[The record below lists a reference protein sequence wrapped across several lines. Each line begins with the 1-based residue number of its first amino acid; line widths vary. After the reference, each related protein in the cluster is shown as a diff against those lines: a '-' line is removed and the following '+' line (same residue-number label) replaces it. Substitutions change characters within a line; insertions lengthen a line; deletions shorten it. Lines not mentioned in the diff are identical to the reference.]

1 MNTATMSVR
10 SGAQQ
15 AATAPQGAGAG
26 DGETP
31 RPGLRHPVA
40 FLRARD
46 PGLVT
51 LKRAVSAAV
60 VVPAVFAI
68 ARAITGNAQVPLFA
82 SFGSFALMLF
92 VSIPGTRQDRL
103 RHYLALIVAGALLIV
118 LGSLCSNQDVLAVC
132 GMAVAAFVVLFAGV
146 VSPTA
151 ALGSTYLLLAF
162 VLAVNVPSPPGQIP
176 ARLAGWALAAAAAV
190 PVLLLVW
197 TRPWY
202 DTRRAALARA
212 LQRLADLVH
221 AHAEGHRDPPAHDAA
236 ENALNE
242 LGKDFTATPYPPT
255 GLAPSMVAVAK
266 MLSRVQW
273 AGTLAVVG
281 PDDVDLVLNSP
292 TARELNAATARV
304 LRSASAAIGPTAKGH
319 SPGRPAAAELT
330 AAIEELH
337 KDRRASFRWAVDRL
351 VNQAA
356 LGSGAQTPGPQE
368 KASDSALAFVDPT
381 FRARSLGLD
390 TEEIGALALE
400 AAGFDVPADRDT
412 VPVRPA
418 GFAAGAR
425 ALWQRMA
432 THLTVRSVWLDNALR
447 GAAALAVAVAVA
459 RITGVSHA
467 FWVALGTI
475 SVLRSNA
482 LGTGATALRAVAGTV
497 LGFAIGTVIMLGVGG
512 HTDALWFILP
522 LAVLFAGAAPA
533 VISFTA
539 GQAGFTIMVIV
550 LFNIL
555 VPAGWKVG
563 LVRVEDVVLGCV
575 VSVVVGLLFW
585 PRGATAAFGRA
596 LCDAYRAGSR
606 ALATAVDRLV
616 SPGLDVQMEQADS
629 ESVASYHRL
638 QEAYRQFLTE
648 RGAKAISLSTA
659 THLYTGAAQ
668 LRLTAHALATLPVPP
683 LAIEGQRTT
692 ARISPATA
700 AVATAQTELQRT
712 AHRADAWYDSFG
724 AALNG
729 EYEQLQPADHDHDE
743 LQRHLMRAFDLAS
756 EEHDVAGVRMAL
768 RLLWADEYL
777 DNEEALQRNLADAA
791 RPLATQAHRR
801 RFL

>member
-1 MNTATMSVR
+1 MSVR
-10 SGAQQ
+10 SGQQ
-15 AATAPQGAGAG
+15 EAGTAPPGAST
-26 DGETP
+26 GEREAP
-31 RPGLRHPVA
+31 PPGFRHPVA
-40 FLRARD
+40 FLRAHD

-60 VVPAVFAI
+60 VVPAIFAI
-68 ARAITGNAQVPLFA
+68 ARAITSDAQVPLFA
-82 SFGSFALMLF
+82 SFGAFALMLF
-92 VSIPGTRQDRL
+92 VNIPGTRQDRL

-118 LGSLCSNQDVLAVC
+118 AGSLCSNQDVLAVG

-162 VLAVNVPSPPGQIP
+162 VLSVNVPVPPGQIP
-176 ARLAGWALAAAAAV
+176 ARLAGWALAAVAAV
-190 PVLLLVW
+190 PVILLVW

-212 LQRLADLVH
+212 LRRLADLVQ
-221 AHAEGHRDPPAHDAA
+221 AHAEGHRDSRAHDAA
-236 ENALNE
+236 ENALRE
-242 LGKDFTATPYPPT
+242 MGKDFTATPYPPT
-255 GLAPSMVAVAK
+255 GLAPTEVAVAK
-266 MLSRVQW
+266 MMSRVQW
-273 AGTLAVVG
+273 AGALAVVG

-292 TARELNAATARV
+292 TARELNAATAQA
-304 LRSASAAIGPTAKGH
+304 LRSASAVVGPTAEGH

-330 AAIEELH
+330 AAIGELH
-337 KDRRASFRWAVDRL
+337 KDRRTSLRWAVDRL
-351 VNQAA
+351 VNQAT
-356 LGSGAQTPGPQE
+356 LGSGAREPGAQE
-368 KASDSALAFVDPT
+368 KASDSAVAFVDPT
-381 FRARSLGLD
+381 FRARSLGLA

-400 AAGFDVPADRDT
+400 AAGFDVPPEQDT
-412 VPVRPA
+412 VPLRPA
-418 GFAAGAR
+418 GRAGGVR

-432 THLTVRSVWLDNALR
+432 THLTLRSVWLDNSLR

-459 RITGVSHA
+459 RITGVPHA
-467 FWVALGTI
+467 FWVALGTL

-497 LGFAIGTVIMLGVGG
+497 LGFAIGTAVMLGVGG

-563 LVRVEDVVLGCV
+563 LVRLEDVVLGCV

-596 LCDAYRAGSR
+596 LCDAYRDGSR
-606 ALATAVDRLV
+606 ALATAVDRLA
-616 SPGLDVQMEQADS
+616 SPGLDLPLTQVES
-629 ESVASYHRL
+629 ESVGSYHRL
-638 QEAYRQFLTE
+638 LEAYRQFLAE
-648 RGAKAISLSTA
+648 RGAKSVSLSAA
-659 THLYTGAAQ
+659 THLLTGAAQ
-668 LRLTAHALATLPVPP
+668 LRLAAHTLAALPLKPLKTGDQPATAPIT
-683 LAIEGQRTT
+683 
-692 ARISPATA
+692 PATA
-700 AVATAQTELQRT
+700 AVATAKTEVQRA

-724 AALNG
+724 AVLNG
-729 EYEQLQPADHDHDE
+729 EHEQLQAAEHDHEE
-743 LQRHLMRAFDLAS
+743 LRRHLIRAFDLAS

-768 RLLWADEYL
+768 RLLWAHEYL
-777 DNEEALQRNLADAA
+777 DDEQALQGDLADAA
-791 RPLATQAHRR
+791 RPLAAQTRR
-801 RFL
+801 RLI

>member
-1 MNTATMSVR
+1 MSVR
-10 SGAQQ
+10 SGQRG
-15 AATAPQGAGAG
+15 AATAPAGASAG
-26 DGETP
+26 GGGTP
-31 RPGLRHPVA
+31 KPGLRHPVA
-40 FLRARD
+40 FLRAHD
-46 PGLVT
+46 PGLVI

-60 VVPAVFAI
+60 VVPAIFAI
-68 ARAITGNAQVPLFA
+68 ARAITSNAQVPLFA
-82 SFGSFALMLF
+82 SFGAFALMLF
-92 VSIPGTRQDRL
+92 VNIPGTRQDKL

-118 LGSLCSNQDVLAVC
+118 AGSLCSTQDVLAVC

-146 VSPTA
+146 LSPTA

-162 VLAVNVPSPPGQIP
+162 VLAVSVRVPPGQILP
-176 ARLAGWALAAAAAV
+176 RLAGWGLAAAAAV
-190 PVLLLVW
+190 PVILLVW
-197 TRPWY
+197 SRPWH

-212 LQRLADLVH
+212 LQRLADLVQ

-236 ENALNE
+236 DKAVREM
-242 LGKDFTATPYPPT
+242 GKDFAATPYPPT
-255 GLAPSMVAVAK
+255 GLAPTQVAVAK

-273 AGTLAVVG
+273 AGALAVVG

-292 TARELNAATARV
+292 TARELNAATAQV
-304 LRSASAAIGPTAKGH
+304 LRSASAVIGPTAQGH
-319 SPGRPAAAELT
+319 SPERPAAGELT
-330 AAIEELH
+330 GAIGELH
-337 KDRRASFRWAVDRL
+337 KDRRASWRWAVDRL
-351 VNQAA
+351 VNQAIV
-356 LGSGAQTPGPQE
+356 GSGAQEPGAQ
-368 KASDSALAFVDPT
+368 KASDFALAFVDPT
-381 FRARSLGLD
+381 FRARSLGLA

-400 AAGFDVPADRDT
+400 AAGFDVPPEEDT
-412 VPVRPA
+412 VPLRPA
-418 GFAAGAR
+418 GRAGGIR
-425 ALWQRMA
+425 ALWQRLM
-432 THLTVRSVWLDNALR
+432 THLTVRSVWLDNSLR

-459 RITGVSHA
+459 RLTGVPHA

-482 LGTGATALRAVAGTV
+482 LGTGASALRAVGGTV
-497 LGFAIGTVIMLGVGG
+497 LGFAIGTAIMLGVGG

-539 GQAGFTIMVIV
+539 GQAGFTIFVIV

-563 LVRVEDVVLGCV
+563 LVRLEDVVLGCV

-606 ALATAVDRLV
+606 ALVTAVDRLA
-616 SPGLDVQMEQADS
+616 SPGLAVAVQQTDS
-629 ESVASYHRL
+629 ESAATYHRL
-638 QEAYRQFLTE
+638 QEAYRQFLAE
-648 RGAKAISLSTA
+648 RGAKSISLSTA
-659 THLYTGAAQ
+659 THLFTGAAQ
-668 LRLTAHALATLPVPP
+668 LRLTAHALAALPVQP
-683 LAIEGQRTT
+683 LKMGGQPAT
-692 ARISPATA
+692 ARITPATA
-700 AVATAQTELQRT
+700 AVATAQTELQRA

-729 EYEQLQPADHDHDE
+729 GPEPLQPPEHDHDE
-743 LQRHLMRAFDLAS
+743 LQRHLIRAFDLAS

-777 DNEEALQRNLADAA
+777 DDEQALQRDLADAA
-791 RPLATQAHRR
+791 RPLAAQARR
-801 RFL
+801 RLI

>member
-1 MNTATMSVR
+1 MSVR
-10 SGAQQ
+10 SGQQ
-15 AATAPQGAGAG
+15 EAATAPEGASAG
-26 DGETP
+26 EGETP
-31 RPGLRHPVA
+31 QPGLRHPVA
-40 FLRARD
+40 FLRAHD

-60 VVPAVFAI
+60 VVPAIFAI
-68 ARAITGNAQVPLFA
+68 ARALTSNAQVPLFA
-82 SFGSFALMLF
+82 SFGAFALMLF
-92 VSIPGTRQDRL
+92 VSIPGTRPDKL

-118 LGSLCSNQDVLAVC
+118 VGSLCSTQAVLAIC

-151 ALGSTYLLLAF
+151 ALGTTYLLLAF
-162 VLAVNVPSPPGQIP
+162 VLAVNVPVPPGQIP

-190 PVLLLVW
+190 PVVLLVW
-197 TRPWY
+197 ARPWY

-212 LQRLADLVH
+212 LQRLADLVQ

-236 ENALNE
+236 EKALRE
-242 LGKDFTATPYPPT
+242 MGKDFAATPYPPT
-255 GLAPSMVAVAK
+255 GLAPSQVAVAK
-266 MLSRVQW
+266 MLSRVEW
-273 AGTLAVVG
+273 AGALAVVG
-281 PDDVDLVLNSP
+281 PDHVDLALNSP
-292 TARELNAATARV
+292 TARELNAATAQV
-304 LRSASAAIGPTAKGH
+304 LRCASAAIGPTVEGH

-330 AAIEELH
+330 AAIAELH
-337 KDRRASFRWAVDRL
+337 KDRRASWRWAVDRL
-351 VNQAA
+351 VNQVT
-356 LGSGAQTPGPQE
+356 LGSGAQEPEAQE
-368 KASDSALAFVDPT
+368 RASVSALAFVDPT
-381 FRARSLGLD
+381 FRARSLGLT

-400 AAGFDVPADRDT
+400 AAGFDVPPEQDT

-418 GFAAGAR
+418 GSAAGLR
-425 ALWQRMA
+425 ALWQGMA
-432 THLTVRSVWLDNALR
+432 AHLTVRSVWLDNSLR

-459 RITGVSHA
+459 RMTGVPHA

-497 LGFAIGTVIMLGVGG
+497 LGFAIGTAIMLGVGA

-563 LVRVEDVVLGCV
+563 LVRLEDVALGCV

-596 LCDAYRAGSR
+596 LCDAYRAGSG
-606 ALATAVDRLV
+606 ALVAAVDRLV
-616 SPGLDVQMEQADS
+616 SPGLDGAMRQADS
-629 ESVASYHRL
+629 ESMASYHRL
-638 QEAYRQFLTE
+638 LEAYRQFLAE

-659 THLYTGAAQ
+659 THLFTGAAQ
-668 LRLTAHALATLPVPP
+668 LRLTAHALAALPVQP
-683 LAIEGQRTT
+683 LEMGGPRAS

-700 AVATAQTELQRT
+700 AVATAQSELQRA
-712 AHRADAWYDSFG
+712 AHRADAWYDSFA

-729 EYEQLQPADHDHDE
+729 EHGQLQPAEHDHDE
-743 LQRHLMRAFDLAS
+743 LQRHLIRAFDLAS

-777 DNEEALQRNLADAA
+777 DDEQALQRDLADAA
-791 RPLATQAHRR
+791 RPLAAQAHRR
-801 RFL
+801 LI